1 MRRLSSF
8 VFAALLVGGCAQQ
21 PTLPEG
27 ATASP
32 LQLPGSSLEA
42 SGFLGKDYSR
52 FTPVPGKLDTWRWV
66 KSGVNWRQYNKVLI
80 QPVEVWINRQA
91 EYGGIQPDMYKR
103 MADEFRA
110 VVTQQFRAGGY
121 EIVDKPGPG
130 VLRLHFAL
138 TGVNPER
145 PGFTPLDVLPIKIA
159 INVARSATGTDK
171 TVIALSGEVEVLDS
185 VTGERLF
192 ASVSTRKDVHLFVG
206 RQLTWDDVRTGA
218 TEWAVE
224 ARERLDAARV
234 ATR

>member
-1 MRRLSSF
+1 MRRYLPILF
-8 VFAALLVGGCAQQ
+8 VALFAAGCAQQ
-21 PTLPEG
+21 PTVPEG
-27 ATASP
+27 AAASP

-66 KSGVNWRQYNKVLI
+66 KSGVGWRQYDKILI

-91 EYGGIQPDMYKR
+91 EYGGIQPDTYKR

-110 VVTQQFRAGGY
+110 VVTQQFRAAGY
-121 EIVDKPGPG
+121 EIVDKAGPG

-159 INVARSATGTDK
+159 ITVARAATGTDK
-171 TVIALSGEVEVLDS
+171 TVVALSGEVEVLDG

-192 ASVSTRKDVHLFVG
+192 ASVSTRKDAHLFVG

-224 ARERLDAARV
+224 ARERLDAARA

>member
-1 MRRLSSF
+1 MRRYVPIVL
-8 VFAALLVGGCAQQ
+8 AALLATGCAQQ
-21 PTLPEG
+21 PPMTEG
-27 ATASP
+27 AGVSS
-32 LQLPGSSLEA
+32 LQLPGSALQA

-66 KSGVNWRQYNKVLI
+66 KPGVTWRQYTKVLV
-80 QPVEVWINRQA
+80 QPVEVWINPQA
-91 EYGGIQPDMYKR
+91 EYGGIQPDTYKR

-145 PGFTPLDVLPIKIA
+145 PGFTPLDVLPIKMA
-159 INVARSATGTDK
+159 ITIARSATGTDK
-171 TVIALSGEVEVLDS
+171 TVIALSGEAEVLDG
-185 VTGERLF
+185 VTGERVF
-192 ASVSTRKDVHLFVG
+192 ASVSTRKDAHLFVG
-206 RQLTWDDVRTGA
+206 KQLTWQDVQSGA

-224 ARERLDAARV
+224 ARERLDAARG
-234 ATR
+234 ASR